1 MELNLWHSLPLLSV
15 VLSWQLL
22 KLQQPEF
29 AMILQ
34 PSFFHGSLVVNSGLN
49 EHLLFAASKLLPYY
63 MHVMD
68 FFPHHPITTIFFCKI
83 TNFLVIHFLKGT
95 YKFCWC
101 INEICSID
109 LIVLTI
115 PLCLMKRLKLKM
127 NKSVL
132 VEWTTSPYF
141 LTSFQLFFA
150 TNGSEISTPYVT
162 GGSVHILSFGKSAIF
177 CCWSFHLIWYI
188 SQSLIAPMN
197 CSLWSK
203 NQKILFGWWWYL
215 DQHVWHHRTVNSVV
229 LQDFGNKVGYW
240 ISSDMSH
247 FPILPQTFNI
257 PSWSKNGSNFRNW
270 WFQRI
275 PIM

>member
-63 MHVMD
+63 MHVVD
-68 FFPHHPITTIFFCKI
+68 FFPHHPITTIFFYKI

-109 LIVLTI
+109 LIIPTI

-141 LTSFQLFFA
+141 LTSFQLFFCHKWLRNIN
-150 TNGSEISTPYVT
+150 TICNWWFCTHP
-162 GGSVHILSFGKSAIF
+162 IF
-177 CCWSFHLIWYI
+177 WQICHLLLLKFSSHLI
-188 SQSLIAPMN
+188 
-197 CSLWSK
+197 
-203 NQKILFGWWWYL
+203 
-215 DQHVWHHRTVNSVV
+215 
-229 LQDFGNKVGYW
+229 
-240 ISSDMSH
+240 H
-247 FPILPQTFNI
+247 FPIIDRTNELQLMIQKPEDLIWLMVI
-257 PSWSKNGSNFRNW
+257 PWPACVTPSYCQFSSFTGLRE
-270 WFQRI
+270 
-275 PIM
+275 